1 MNLTGN
7 LITLGPSGN
16 GMISC
21 HLGNY
26 SGDIDVILDAKFYAG
41 SMPIE
46 QLVFFHAA
54 VQRNP
59 DRKTLYL
66 DVKSFC
72 VICSFQEDMPV
83 NSILSIHGEFKTNL
97 MFSNNWHGKELGV
110 CGNFETKV

>member
-26 SGDIDVILDAKFYAG
+26 TGDIDVILDAKFYAG
-41 SMPIE
+41 SMPTE

-59 DRKTLYL
+59 DTKTLYL
-66 DVKSFC
+66 DVKSFS

-83 NSILSIHGEFKTNL
+83 IRLGTHEFQTQTHE
-97 MFSNNWHGKELGV
+97 F
-110 CGNFETKV
+110 FA